1 MIAYLRQA
9 PHKIVPS
16 HDAYYLFLNGS
27 AVAFVNY
34 TRRVINYYRGR
45 GVGTCDGFTTAKD
58 THAALQA
65 LAALHFGV
73 TEIRFEQPNT
83 APFTE

>member
-9 PHKIVPS
+9 PHKIAPS
-16 HDAYYLFLNGS
+16 HGAYYLFLNGN

-34 TRRVINYYRGR
+34 TRRAANYYRGR

-73 TEIRFEQPNT
+73 TEIRFAEPRT

>member
-9 PHKIVPS
+9 PHKTVPS
-16 HDAYYLFLNGS
+16 HDAYHLFLNGS
-27 AVAFVNY
+27 VVAFVNY
-34 TRRVINYYRGR
+34 ALQIIHYFHGR